1 MPDLVLLDMR
11 MPDVDGPTFLKSIRD
26 DIRLHNLR
34 VFAVS
39 GSSRSEFEP
48 NPLPVDGWF
57 SKPVRI
63 DALLQAVR
71 AEHIAPAAVTV

>member
-1 MPDLVLLDMR
+1 MS
-11 MPDVDGPTFLKSIRD
+11 MPDVDGPTFLKNIRD

-39 GSSRSEFEP
+39 GAAREEFGSA
-48 NPLPVDGWF
+48 LSVDGWF

-63 DALLQAVR
+63 DSLLQAVR
-71 AEHIAPAAVTV
+71 SERLLTAIIV